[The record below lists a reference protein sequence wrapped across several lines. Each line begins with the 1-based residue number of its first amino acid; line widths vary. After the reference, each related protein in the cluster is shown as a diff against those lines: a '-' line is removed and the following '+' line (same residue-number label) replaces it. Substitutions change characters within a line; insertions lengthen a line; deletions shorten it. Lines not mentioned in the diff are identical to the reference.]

1 MTRAAPGRFLDCAK
15 SGAFAGSD
23 FVSTGQDMELSKQ
36 QTMSDRLVAATRN
49 CDRPSVGNLKCV
61 VPEKWLVEAD
71 TDSGAGSEHR

>member
-1 MTRAAPGRFLDCAK
+1 
-15 SGAFAGSD
+15 
-23 FVSTGQDMELSKQ
+23 MELSKQ